1 MNTTSKATRLYN
13 EQTIKKI
20 QNISGSAIILV
31 LWFVCSNYTA
41 IPDLYLPSPQE
52 IVRCFIKYA
61 EDIPRHIY
69 TSLYRIVVGF
79 FIGSAIGIIMG
90 LFIGWNKNVRNI
102 LEPLVEFIRPMPP
115 LALIPLFI
123 LWFGIGDKSKIVVI
137 AFGAWVVL
145 VVNTIEAVRNV
156 DPLYLDAAKS
166 LGANTWDVFR
176 TVLIPAITPDII
188 AGIRVVA
195 ANSFGMCV
203 AAEFMGTASGFGYL
217 IIEGRRFIKTDL
229 LIVGVLLIT
238 ICSMLANAII
248 RLIEKRLT
256 RWVPRAE
263 N

>member
-1 MNTTSKATRLYN
+1 MNENKAKRLYN
-13 EQTIKKI
+13 EQNIKRI
-20 QNISGSAIILV
+20 QNVSGIALTLILWYV
-31 LWFVCSNYTA
+31 LSNFTS

-52 IVRCFIKYA
+52 IVQCFIKYSK
-61 EDIPRHIY
+61 DIPRHI
-69 TSLYRIVVGF
+69 TSSLHRIVVGF
-79 FIGSAIGIIMG
+79 FVGSAIGIIMG

-123 LWFGIGDKSKIVVI
+123 LWFGIGDKSKIIVI

-156 DPLYLDAAKS
+156 DPLYLDAARS

-203 AAEFMGTASGFGYL
+203 AAEFMGTATGFGYL

-229 LIVGVLLIT
+229 LLVGVLLIT
-238 ICSMLANAII
+238 ICSMLANMLI

-256 RWVPRAE
+256 RWVPRVE

>member
-1 MNTTSKATRLYN
+1 MNTTSKAKRLYN

-20 QNISGSAIILV
+20 QNISGIAIILV

-90 LFIGWNKNVRNI
+90 LVIGWNKNVRNI

-176 TVLIPAITPDII
+176 TEPVEWFKKVE
-188 AGIRVVA
+188 AGEAVNPHEPKPCEPYRP
-195 ANSFGMCV
+195 
-203 AAEFMGTASGFGYL
+203 
-217 IIEGRRFIKTDL
+217 K
-229 LIVGVLLIT
+229 
-238 ICSMLANAII
+238 
-248 RLIEKRLT
+248 KK
-256 RWVPRAE
+256 
-263 N
+263 

>member
-1 MNTTSKATRLYN
+1 MNTTSKAKRLYN

-20 QNISGSAIILV
+20 QNISGIAIILI

-61 EDIPRHIY
+61 EDIPKHIY

-166 LGANTWDVFR
+166 LGSNTWDVFR

-248 RLIEKRLT
+248 RVIEKRLT